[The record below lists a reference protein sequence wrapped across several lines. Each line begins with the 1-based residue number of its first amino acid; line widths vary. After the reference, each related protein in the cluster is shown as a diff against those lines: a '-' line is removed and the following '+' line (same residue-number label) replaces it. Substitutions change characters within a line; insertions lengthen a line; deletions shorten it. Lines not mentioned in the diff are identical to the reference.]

1 MNLSDDIEALKGVG
15 EKVGEKF
22 RKLGINTIGDILSHY
37 PKEYEDRRQIIP
49 LAECELEVSQN
60 VLVTVCSK
68 PQVMKKGS
76 KVIVNFRVKDSSSAI
91 MVTYFGQPY
100 LKNQFEIGGKYLLYG
115 KIKHKYGQLEM
126 DSPEFQRVK
135 NEEDLRTVAKI
146 TPIYPSTKGLS
157 QKVIRSLIKTSIE
170 EAIENVEETLPAYIL
185 EAHGL
190 ISKQDAVRNIHFPK
204 ENELFLAARKRLV
217 FEELFLLQL
226 SLYQLKADFA
236 TKLMGLSHKIT
247 PRLKEFMD
255 NLPFELTNAQKRVM
269 REIVG
274 DMKSSYAMNR
284 LVQGDVGSGK
294 TVIAAISLFMAI
306 MDGFQGALMA
316 PTEVLALQ
324 HYEFIKEIMEPFG
337 IEVASL
343 TGSTTA
349 KQKRELLKGL
359 EEDRIKIVIGTHALI
374 EDNVVIPKL
383 GLVITDEQHR
393 FGVRQRLKLT
403 EKGAMPDVMVMTA
416 TPIPRTLAL
425 ILYGDMDISIIDELP
440 PGRHPIKTNAV
451 DSAYHPRIY
460 NFIMKQ
466 IGEGRQC
473 YIICPMVEENEK
485 LSDLKNVVDYAE
497 YLSEQ
502 LVGIKVDYLHGKMKP
517 KQKNEIMG
525 RFASGEVNVLI
536 STTVIEVGVNVP
548 NASLIVI
555 ENAERFGL
563 AQLHQLRGRVGR
575 GKHQSY
581 CILVSDSKNKVTKK
595 RLKIMEDSTDGFVI
609 AETDLKLR
617 GPGEFFGTRQHG
629 LPEMKIANLYTDA
642 KVLSDVQV
650 CVKTLLKSDPSLEQS
665 EHMELLDDIK
675 QKLNRQSLHNA
686 L

>member
-1 MNLSDDIEALKGVG
+1 MGLDNCIESIKGVG
-15 EKVGEKF
+15 DKVGEKL
-22 RKLGINTIGDILSHY
+22 RKLGIETIADMLMHY
-37 PKEYEDRRQIIP
+37 PKEYEDRRKIN
-49 LAECELEVSQN
+49 LLEECELEVSQN
-60 VLVTVCSK
+60 ILVTVCSK

-76 KVIVNFRVKDSSSAI
+76 KILVSFRVKDSTSSI

-100 LKNQFEIGGKYLLYG
+100 LKNQFELGGKYILYG

-126 DSPEFQRVK
+126 DSPEYQRVR
-135 NEEDLRTVAKI
+135 NEDELRTVAKI

-157 QKVIRSLIKTSIE
+157 QKVIRTLIQKSIE
-170 EAIENVEETLPAYIL
+170 EAVEDVKETLPEYIIEQYSL
-185 EAHGL
+185 M
-190 ISKQDAVRNIHFPK
+190 SKKDAIRNIHFPAQP
-204 ENELFLAARKRLV
+204 EMFIAARKRLV

-236 TKLMGLSHKIT
+236 TKLIGMSHKIT
-247 PRLKEFMD
+247 PQLKEFMET
-255 NLPFELTNAQKRVM
+255 LPFELTNAQKRVM
-269 REIVG
+269 REITS
-274 DMKSSYAMNR
+274 DLKSNYAMNR

-294 TVIAAISLFMAI
+294 TVIAAISLFMAVK
-306 MDGFQGALMA
+306 DGFQGVLMA

-324 HYEFIKEIMEPFG
+324 HYEFLRDIMEPFG
-337 IEVASL
+337 VRVAAL

-349 KQKRELLKGL
+349 KQKRELLDGL
-359 EEDRIKIVIGTHALI
+359 YREEIKVVVGTHALI
-374 EDNVVIPKL
+374 EDNVIIPKL

-393 FGVRQRLKLT
+393 FGVRQRLKLSQ
-403 EKGAMPDVMVMTA
+403 KGMIPDVMVMTA

-440 PGRHPIKTNAV
+440 PGRYPIKTNAV

-460 NFIMKQ
+460 RFIMKQ
-466 IGEGRQC
+466 IQENRQC

-485 LSDLKNVVDYAE
+485 LSELKNVVDYTDE
-497 YLSEQ
+497 LSRE
-502 LVGIKVDYLHGKMKP
+502 LVGVPIEYLHGKMKSRE
-517 KQKNEIMG
+517 KNEIMSK
-525 RFASGEVNVLI
+525 FARGETKVLI

-575 GKHQSY
+575 GKHQSF

-595 RLKIMEDSTDGFVI
+595 RLKIMEESTDGFVI

-617 GPGEFFGTRQHG
+617 GPGEFFGTKQHG

-642 KVLSDVQV
+642 KVLSEVQK
-650 CVKTLLKSDPSLEQS
+650 CVKKMLSLDPNLEKI
-665 EHMELLDDIK
+665 EHVEILDDIK
-675 QKLNRQSLHNA
+675 MRLNKQSLHNA